1 MVRWIAAG
9 LLGIAVFG
17 LGLYFRPD
25 HASSKIRQAELKME
39 EIRCL
44 NLLTT
49 MYLTKEQKIKLIS
62 LSEQAE
68 QARSKTLATIM
79 KNLPELNSSLTALKR
94 ELQKGPELNC
104 ILYRRYKKVV
114 STLDNAKFEEIEQI
128 GKLSKQAEQ
137 VLTDNQK
144 FMVREYKPCVIPL
157 KNLSSP
163 QRVGQVDGCEQD
175 YKWMQ
180 KTYFTGDKT
189 YPKVKREVLNKI
201 SQELKT
207 CNIPHQ
213 RVEARLAKF
222 NKYMDQAHKL
232 SPEEFSIKKWDL
244 VGKIGNQYIFS
255 DERKLFVDYR
265 ANLGVIEEE
274 NKPMTNSW
282 DKLTTNIQSFMLS
295 PAGLRALKDI

>member
-1 MVRWIAAG
+1 MVRCIAAG
-9 LLGIAVFG
+9 LLVIAVFG
-17 LGLYFRPD
+17 LGFYFNSD
-25 HASSKIRQAELKME
+25 QAASKIRQTDLKME

-49 MYLTKEQKIKLIS
+49 MYLTKEQKNKLIS

-68 QARSKTLATIM
+68 QAKSQTLATNM
-79 KNLPELNSSLTALKR
+79 KNLPELNSSLAALKR

-114 STLDNAKFEEIEQI
+114 SILDNAKFEEIKQI
-128 GKLSKQAEQ
+128 GKLSKQVEQ

-157 KNLSSP
+157 KNLANP

-180 KTYFTGDKT
+180 KIYYTGDKA
-189 YPKVKREVLNKI
+189 YPKVKQEILNKI
-201 SQELKT
+201 SQELRT
-207 CNIPHQ
+207 CNIPPQ
-213 RVEARLAKF
+213 RVKAQLAKF
-222 NKYMDQAHKL
+222 NKYMNQARKL

-244 VGKIGNQYIFS
+244 VGKIGNQYVFS
-255 DERKLFVDYR
+255 DERKMFMDYR
-265 ANLGVIEEE
+265 ASLGVIEEE
-274 NKPMTNSW
+274 NKLMTNSW
-282 DKLTTNIQSFMLS
+282 DKLSTNIQSFMLS
-295 PAGLRALKDI
+295 PAGFRALKDI